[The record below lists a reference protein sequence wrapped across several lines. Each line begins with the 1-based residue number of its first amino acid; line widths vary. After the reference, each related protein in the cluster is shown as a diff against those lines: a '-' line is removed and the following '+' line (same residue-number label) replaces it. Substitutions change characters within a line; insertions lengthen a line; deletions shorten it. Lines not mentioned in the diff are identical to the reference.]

1 MKAGDEMTD
10 AKRDLIAEIINMSD
24 AEFAEFLQLAE
35 QEFLAGHLPAL
46 SFATSAESACT

>member
-1 MKAGDEMTD
+1 MKAGNEMTE
-10 AKRDLIAEIINMSD
+10 AKRNLISEIVSMSD
-24 AEFAEFLQLAE
+24 AEFTEFLQLAE

>member
-1 MKAGDEMTD
+1 MTD

-24 AEFAEFLQLAE
+24 AEFDQFLKLTD

>member
-1 MKAGDEMTD
+1 MTD
-10 AKRDLIAEIINMSD
+10 AKRNLIAEIVGMSD

-35 QEFLAGHLPAL
+35 QEFLAGHRPAL

>member
-1 MKAGDEMTD
+1 MAD

-46 SFATSAESACT
+46 NLTTSADSACT